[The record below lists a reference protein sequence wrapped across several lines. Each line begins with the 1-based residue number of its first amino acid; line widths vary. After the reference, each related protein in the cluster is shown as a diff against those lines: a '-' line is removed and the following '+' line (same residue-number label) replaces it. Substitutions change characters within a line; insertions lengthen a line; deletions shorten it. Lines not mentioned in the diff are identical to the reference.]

1 MSSFETLQARPPNPP
16 DSITHPD
23 GGVAAGQSGETLQ
36 RRTRKNLVP
45 SSAQIHSV
53 DAARRPLRG
62 FPAKAGIH
70 LCRGHR
76 LSPV

>member
-1 MSSFETLQARPPNPP
+1 MSSFETLQAKPPNPP

-45 SSAQIHSV
+45 SRRRTLVCNLPQNWPPVSHPA
-53 DAARRPLRG
+53 DAPT
-62 FPAKAGIH
+62 
-70 LCRGHR
+70 
-76 LSPV
+76 